1 VASPPAAGVIEGMS
15 ATRFFLKKV
24 PQGNEVAVVGSM
36 SVGRSEESA
45 LRLLEGKPSRN
56 HALLSNDGTSVFV
69 EDLGSTNGTF
79 VNDRRI
85 DAKVRTKL
93 NAGDRVRF
101 DTEEFIFGSDA
112 PAAPPI
118 DADKTQFRAP
128 AARKPEPDAVP
139 SPTPTPTPPP
149 APAAAKP
156 EAPPKAVELPGSFA
170 DGGGH
175 TKFVPKPKTP
185 KAPALNGEGLAVPV
199 AQPYLLLMSGEKA
212 GTRIEL
218 SAEAGAKRVWTIG
231 SGTDRDICMAEAG
244 VSAKHASLTHE
255 ANRWLL
261 VDDLSVSGT
270 YVNDKKTL
278 RSFLSDGDQ
287 LMIGPIECLFRIPP
301 PPERAASVGGGRVKK
316 IGVIVAAAC
325 LLTLIAIF
333 VLIKVLK

>member
-1 VASPPAAGVIEGMS
+1 VDSAQAAGVIEGMS

-24 PQGNEVAVVGSM
+24 PQGNEVAIVGSL

-56 HALLSNDGTSVFV
+56 HALVVSDGTSVFV
-69 EDLGSTNGTF
+69 EDLGSTNGTY

-85 DAKVRTKL
+85 DAQVKTKL
-93 NAGDRVRF
+93 TAGDRVRF
-101 DTEEFIFGSDA
+101 DTEEFVFGSDI

-118 DADKTQFRAP
+118 DPDKTQFRAP
-128 AARKPEPDAVP
+128 APRKPEPEAAAAA
-139 SPTPTPTPPP
+139 TPPP
-149 APAAAKP
+149 APAAAKA
-156 EAPPKAVELPGSFA
+156 EPPPRAALPGAFA

-185 KAPALNGEGLAVPV
+185 KAPGPSSEGSTAPV

-218 SAEAGAKRVWTIG
+218 SAEVGAKKVWTIG
-231 SGTDRDICMAEAG
+231 SGTDRDICLAEAG

-255 ANRWLL
+255 ASRWLL

-287 LMIGPIECLFRIPP
+287 LMFGPIECLFRIPP
-301 PPERAASVGGGRVKK
+301 PPAQALAAGGSFRK

>member
-1 VASPPAAGVIEGMS
+1 MS
-15 ATRFFLKKV
+15 ATRLFLKKL
-24 PQGNEVAVVGSM
+24 PQGNEVTIVGSLT
-36 SVGRSEESA
+36 VGRSEESA

-56 HALLSNDGTSVFV
+56 HAVVSSDGTSGFV

-85 DAKVRTKL
+85 DAQVKTKL
-93 NAGDRVRF
+93 NPGDRVRF
-101 DTEEFIFGSDA
+101 DTEEFVFGSDA

-128 AARKPEPDAVP
+128 APRKPEPDVAAA
-139 SPTPTPTPPP
+139 PTPTPTPAPM

-156 EAPPKAVELPGSFA
+156 EAAPKAAVALPGSFA

-185 KAPALNGEGLAVPV
+185 KAPAPIGEGLAAPV

-218 SAEAGAKRVWTIG
+218 SAEAGAKKLWTIG
-231 SGTDRDICMAEAG
+231 SGTDRDICLAEAG

-255 ANRWLL
+255 AGRWLL

-287 LMIGPIECLFRIPP
+287 LMFGPVECLFRIPP
-301 PPERAASVGGGRVKK
+301 PPERVTAAGARVKK

>member
-1 VASPPAAGVIEGMS
+1 MS

-24 PQGNEVAVVGSM
+24 PQGNEVAVVGSL

-56 HALLSNDGTSVFV
+56 HAVVSSDGTSVFV
-69 EDLGSTNGTF
+69 EDLGSTNGTYI
-79 VNDRRI
+79 NDRRI

-101 DTEEFIFGSDA
+101 DTEEFVFGSDA
-112 PAAPPI
+112 PAAAPI
-118 DADKTQFRAP
+118 DPDKTQFRAP
-128 AARKPEPDAVP
+128 APRKPEPEAAAAA
-139 SPTPTPTPPP
+139 TPAA

-156 EAPPKAVELPGSFA
+156 EPPPKAALPGSFA
-170 DGGGH
+170 EDGGH

-185 KAPALNGEGLAVPV
+185 KTPGTSGDGLAAPV
-199 AQPYLLLMSGEKA
+199 AQPYLLLMSGERA

-218 SAEAGAKRVWTIG
+218 SAEAGAKKVWTIG
-231 SGTDRDICMAEAG
+231 SGADRDICLAEAG

-255 ANRWLL
+255 VSRWLL

-287 LMIGPIECLFRIPP
+287 IMFGPIECLFRIPP
-301 PPERAASVGGGRVKK
+301 PPAKTLAGAGRFQK

>member
-1 VASPPAAGVIEGMS
+1 MS
-15 ATRFFLKKV
+15 ATRFFLKKM
-24 PQGNEVAVVGSM
+24 PQGNEVAIVGSL

-45 LRLLEGKPSRN
+45 LRLLGGKPSRN
-56 HALLSNDGTSVFV
+56 HAVVSSDGACVFV
-69 EDLGSTNGTF
+69 QDLGSTNGTF
-79 VNDRRI
+79 INDQRI
-85 DAKVRTKL
+85 DAQVKTKL

-101 DTEEFIFGSDA
+101 DTEEFVFGSDA
-112 PAAPPI
+112 PAAAPI
-118 DADKTQFRAP
+118 DPDKTQFRTPARPKPGPEAVAAAAP
-128 AARKPEPDAVP
+128 VAA
-139 SPTPTPTPPP
+139 
-149 APAAAKP
+149 APVAAKP
-156 EAPPKAVELPGSFA
+156 EPPPKAAALPGSFA

-185 KAPALNGEGLAVPV
+185 KTAGPSGEGLAAPV

-212 GTRIEL
+212 GTRLEL
-218 SAEAGAKRVWTIG
+218 SAEAGVKKVWTIG
-231 SGTDRDICMAEAG
+231 SGTDRDICLAEAG

-255 ANRWLL
+255 AGRWLL

-287 LMIGPIECLFRIPP
+287 LMFGPIECLFRIPP
-301 PPERAASVGGGRVKK
+301 PPAQALAAGGSFRK
-316 IGVIVAAAC
+316 IGFIVAAAC

>member
-1 VASPPAAGVIEGMS
+1 MS

-24 PQGNEVAVVGSM
+24 PQGNEVAIVGSL

-56 HALLSNDGTSVFV
+56 HAVVSSDGACVFV

-79 VNDRRI
+79 INDRRI
-85 DAKVRTKL
+85 DAQVKTKL

-101 DTEEFIFGSDA
+101 DTEEFVFGSDA
-112 PAAPPI
+112 PAAAPI
-118 DADKTQFRAP
+118 DPDKTQFRAP
-128 AARKPEPDAVP
+128 APRKPEPEAAAAPLAV
-139 SPTPTPTPPP
+139 
-149 APAAAKP
+149 APVAAKP
-156 EAPPKAVELPGSFA
+156 EPPPKAALPGSFA

-185 KAPALNGEGLAVPV
+185 KTSGPSGEGLAAPA

-218 SAEAGAKRVWTIG
+218 SAEAGAKKVWTIG
-231 SGTDRDICMAEAG
+231 SGTDRDICLAEAG
-244 VSAKHASLTHE
+244 ISAKHASLTHE
-255 ANRWLL
+255 AGRWLL

-287 LMIGPIECLFRIPP
+287 LMFGPIECLFRIPP
-301 PPERAASVGGGRVKK
+301 PPAQALAAGGSFRK

-333 VLIKVLK
+333 ILIRVLK

>member
-1 VASPPAAGVIEGMS
+1 MS
-15 ATRFFLKKV
+15 ATRFYLKKV
-24 PQGNEVAVVGSM
+24 PQGGEVAIVGSL

-56 HALLSNDGTSVFV
+56 HAVVSSDGACVFV

-79 VNDRRI
+79 INDRRI
-85 DAKVRTKL
+85 DAQVKTKL

-101 DTEEFIFGSDA
+101 DTEEFVFGSDA
-112 PAAPPI
+112 PAAAPI
-118 DADKTQFRAP
+118 DPDKTQFRAP
-128 AARKPEPDAVP
+128 TPRKPEPEAAA
-139 SPTPTPTPPP
+139 
-149 APAAAKP
+149 APVAAAPVAAKP
-156 EAPPKAVELPGSFA
+156 EPPPKAALPGSFA

-185 KAPALNGEGLAVPV
+185 KSPGPSGEGFAAPV

-218 SAEAGAKRVWTIG
+218 SAEAGAKKVWTIG
-231 SGTDRDICMAEAG
+231 SGTDRDICLAEAG
-244 VSAKHASLTHE
+244 ISAKHASLTHE
-255 ANRWLL
+255 AGRWLL

-287 LMIGPIECLFRIPP
+287 LMFGPSECLFRIPP
-301 PPERAASVGGGRVKK
+301 PPAQALAAGGSIRK
-316 IGVIVAAAC
+316 IGVILAAAC